1 VSAPAATDGPADS
14 EEGPQLGRLTK
25 LLPLAVLA
33 AAICLFASEL
43 MTMFELRPPGG
54 ESLCSQVAGD
64 RHANAQMVIAGFAV
78 VALIGAVWGA
88 SRPAAFAVAAMGVL
102 ALLIFLISDLR
113 VANTSGSL
121 GSACGSTQGF
131 LFEANA
137 VPQGGFWLEL
147 AGSLALAVTGIALAA
162 MTPNQLAALRP
173 GGGAKRPADDR
184 NNADDPPHRSAD
196 PGSEPKGR
204 LSRLSRPRTR
214 ERR

>member
-1 VSAPAATDGPADS
+1 VSVPAATDGPADS
-14 EEGPQLGRLTK
+14 EKPPQLGRLTK

-54 ESLCSQVAGD
+54 ESLCAQIAGD

-78 VALIGAVWGA
+78 LALIGAVWGA

-113 VANTSGSL
+113 VANTSGSI

-131 LFEANA
+131 LFEASA
-137 VPQGGFWLEL
+137 VPRGGFWLEL

-162 MTPNQLAALRP
+162 MTPAQLAALRP
-173 GGGAKRPADDR
+173 GGRAKRPAGDR
-184 NNADDPPHRSAD
+184 KAANPPHPRTD
-196 PGSEPKGR
+196 PGAEPKAGP
-204 LSRLSRPRTR
+204 SRRSRPRTR
-214 ERR
+214 QRG